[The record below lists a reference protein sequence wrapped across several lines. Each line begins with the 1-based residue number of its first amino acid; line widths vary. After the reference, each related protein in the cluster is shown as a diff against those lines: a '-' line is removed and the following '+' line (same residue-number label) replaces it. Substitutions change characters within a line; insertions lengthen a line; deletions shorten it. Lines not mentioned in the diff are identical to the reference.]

1 MLYLVVDAQGVLNVQ
16 PDRTRLELDGET
28 RELVRVFCAED
39 IVRRRTHDV

>member
-1 MLYLVVDAQGVLNVQ
+1 MLYLVVDAHGVLNVQ
-16 PDRTRLELDGET
+16 PDRTRLELDGKT